1 MNDYQLTQTAAYYI
15 VYIDRFLRNAKW
27 SFLNEFTDLGM
38 QCTMLHFVCSHSCS
52 REKVDNNFN
61 QSEMKNSLFSFAH
74 TSFELT
80 YSL

>member
-27 SFLNEFTDLGM
+27 SFLNEF
-38 QCTMLHFVCSHSCS
+38 TMLHFVCSHSCS